1 MVDKPD
7 KSESKETA
15 ALSEDILDQI
25 RANRKLESGSSRRV
39 SLLIYS
45 RDGVQVVQLS
55 EGQSLVVGRSP
66 PADVTIRDSSLS
78 RQHAS
83 IEIKDGEVFVEDLQS
98 TNGTRINGEKIDSG
112 KAEAGSEI
120 VFGAVTASVHMMK
133 PKEVRQLGLESHDRF
148 LSELEA
154 EINRAGAFKRSLAL
168 LMLRAAQYKQ
178 SHVSRWFPD
187 IRKRLRHFDRLGL
200 YSPDTVEIL
209 LPETSGQEAE
219 ELAAAVAGGAESLL
233 CGIAVYPADA
243 KAGEE
248 LLEVARTSLQHASTE
263 NPVVRAAPPRRKS
276 EEETGPV
283 VRSSAMQKVFSTLSR
298 LSFSAIPVLIIGET
312 GTGKE
317 VVARA
322 IHDGGKRKDSPM
334 IAVNCGGIP
343 SQLVESTLFGH
354 EKGAFTGATA
364 QAKGVFESADGGT
377 VLLDEVGELP
387 ASAQAALL
395 RVLEEK
401 KFSRVG
407 SQKEIEVDVR
417 VLAATH
423 RDLEDMAKSGDF
435 REDLFYRLNAITLH
449 IPPLRERLEDVEPLI
464 KHFTEQANK
473 INECSVWGI
482 DEDAM
487 QLLVG
492 YSWPGNVRELR
503 NAIERAVVIA
513 QGDRISVEDLP
524 ERVRETEPTTQV
536 TQVDTE
542 PAREGEINLKAEMQ
556 RHEADLILKA
566 LRQSDWDRKKAA
578 ALLGLPVRTLAH
590 KMQSHGIRKTSYE
603 KSD

>member
-1 MVDKPD
+1 MDEKDKAPGA
-7 KSESKETA
+7 KETA
-15 ALSEDILDQI
+15 ALSEDILEQI
-25 RANRKLESGSSRRV
+25 RLNRKRESGAGRRV

-45 RDGVQVVQLS
+45 RDGVQVVQLA
-55 EGQSLVVGRSP
+55 EGQSLVIGRSP
-66 PADVTIRDSSLS
+66 PADVAIRDSSLS
-78 RQHAS
+78 RQHAA
-83 IEIKDGEVFVEDLQS
+83 IELKDGEVWVEDLQS
-98 TNGTRINGEKIDSG
+98 TNGTRIGGEKIERG

-133 PKEVRQLGLESHDRF
+133 PKEIRQLGLESHERF
-148 LSELEA
+148 LSDLES
-154 EINRAGAFKRSLAL
+154 EINRAGAYKRSLAL
-168 LMLRAAQYKQ
+168 LMIRAARHKQ
-178 SHVSRWFPD
+178 SHVSRWFPN

-209 LPETSGQEAE
+209 LPETSAKEAE

-233 CGIAVYPADA
+233 CGVAVYPTDA
-243 KAGEE
+243 KATEE
-248 LLEVARTSLQHASTE
+248 LLEVARSSLHHASPQS
-263 NPVVRAAPPRRKS
+263 PVLRAAPPGEKVDRP
-276 EEETGPV
+276 GPV
-283 VRSSAMQKVFSTLSR
+283 VRSPAMQKVFSTLSR

-322 IHDGGKRKDSPM
+322 IHEGGKRKDRPL
-334 IAVNCGGIP
+334 ICINCGGIP

-364 QAKGVFESADGGT
+364 QAQGVFESADGGT

-387 ASAQAALL
+387 PSAQAALL
-395 RVLEEK
+395 RVLETK

-407 SQKEIEVDVR
+407 SQKEIEVDIR

-423 RDLEDMAKSGDF
+423 RDLEEMTSSGDF
-435 REDLFYRLNAITLH
+435 RDDLLYRLNAMTLK
-449 IPPLRERLEDVEPLI
+449 IPPLRERLEDIEPLI
-464 KHFTEQANK
+464 KRFIEQANDA
-473 INECSVWGI
+473 NECSVWGI

-487 QLLVG
+487 QLLVQ
-492 YSWPGNVRELR
+492 YPWPGNVRELR

-513 QGDRISVEDLP
+513 QGDRISIEDLP
-524 ERVRETEPTTQV
+524 ERVRDVEPTTQV
-536 TQVDTE
+536 DLE
-542 PAREGEINLKAEMQ
+542 PVGEGEINLKAEMQ

-566 LRQSDWDRKKAA
+566 LRQSDWDRKQAA

-590 KMQSHGIRKTSYE
+590 KMQTHGIRKTSYE
-603 KSD
+603 KSE

>member
-1 MVDKPD
+1 MDDKPD
-7 KSESKETA
+7 KPESKETA
-15 ALSEDILDQI
+15 ALSEDILEQI
-25 RANRKLESGSSRRV
+25 RANRKQESGTSRRV

-45 RDGVQVVQLS
+45 SDGVQVVQLS
-55 EGQSLVVGRSP
+55 EGQSLVVGRAP

-83 IEIKDGEVFVEDLQS
+83 IELKDGEVFVEDLQS
-98 TNGTRINGEKIDSG
+98 TNGTRINGEKIESG

-148 LSELEA
+148 LAELEA

-168 LMLRAAQYKQ
+168 IMLRAAQHKQ
-178 SHVSRWFPD
+178 SHVSRWFPN

-200 YSPDTVEIL
+200 YSPDSVEIL
-209 LPETSGQEAE
+209 LPETSSEEAQ
-219 ELAAAVAGGAESLL
+219 ELAAAVAGGQESLL
-233 CGIAVYPADA
+233 CGLAVYPATD
-243 KAGEE
+243 
-248 LLEVARTSLQHASTE
+248 S
-263 NPVVRAAPPRRKS
+263 PVVRAAPPRQKS
-276 EEETGPV
+276 EEAAGPV
-283 VRSSAMQKVFSTLSR
+283 VRSPAMQKIFSTLSK
-298 LSFSAIPVLIIGET
+298 LSFSAIPVLITGET

-322 IHDGGKRKDSPM
+322 IHEGGKRKDHPM

-354 EKGAFTGATA
+354 EKGAFTGATG
-364 QAKGVFESADGGT
+364 QAKGVFESASGGT

-395 RVLEEK
+395 RVLESK

-423 RDLEDMAKSGDF
+423 RDLEEMAKTGDF
-435 REDLFYRLNAITLH
+435 REDLLYRLNAMTLQV
-449 IPPLRERLEDVEPLI
+449 PPLRERLEDIEPLI
-464 KHFTEQANK
+464 LHFTEQANK

-487 QLLVG
+487 QMLVT
-492 YSWPGNVRELR
+492 YTWPGNVRELR

-513 QGDRISVEDLP
+513 QGDRISTEDLP
-524 ERVRETEPTTQV
+524 ERVRDTEPTTQV
-536 TQVDTE
+536 TQVETE
-542 PAREGEINLKAEMQ
+542 PAPEGEINLKSEMQ

-578 ALLGLPVRTLAH
+578 ALLGLPIRTLAH
-590 KMQSHGIRKTSYE
+590 KMQAHGIRKTSYE
-603 KSD
+603 KPD